1 MTAPD
6 LLLLRNALVYA
17 PAPMGHCQLLLGGGR
32 ILWLGTA
39 ALDLPAA
46 LGAQVLDLQG
56 RRLIPG
62 LIDGHVHV
70 TGGGGEAGFRSR
82 VPPPAPSRFT
92 RAGVTSVV
100 GLLGTDDVVRTP
112 RELLAQVY
120 ALREEGLSAWAHVGG
135 YHLPP
140 ATLTGSLRTDLT
152 LVEALI
158 GVGEVAI
165 SDHRSSQPGFAELMR
180 VAADAHVA
188 GLMTGKAGIVH
199 LHLGDGARGL
209 ELVRRALAE
218 TELPP
223 RTFQPTHVNRRKAL
237 FDEALELARRG
248 VTIDVT
254 AFPVEEGE
262 DAWDAADAFVRFHDA
277 GVPAAQLT
285 ISSDAG
291 GSLPCFD
298 DEGCVVHMEVGAS
311 GALLATVRALLARGV
326 VLEQA
331 LAPVTSNPGRLL
343 RLPGKGH
350 IAVGADADL
359 VVLGDDGS
367 VDATIAR
374 GQVHVREGRVLRRG
388 LFEVG

>member
-82 VPPPAPSRFT
+82 VPPQAPSRFT

-140 ATLTGSLRTDLT
+140 ATLTGSLRADLT
-152 LVEALI
+152 LVEPLI

-165 SDHRSSQPGFAELMR
+165 SDHRSSQPGFAELLR

-298 DEGCVVHMEVGAS
+298 DDGCVVHMEVGES

-326 VLEQA
+326 ALEQA

>member
-298 DEGCVVHMEVGAS
+298 DEGCVVHMEVGES

-326 VLEQA
+326 ALEQA
-331 LAPVTSNPGRLL
+331 LAPVTSNPARLL

-350 IAVGADADL
+350 IVVGADADL

>member
-82 VPPPAPSRFT
+82 VPPQAPSRFT

-140 ATLTGSLRTDLT
+140 ATLTGSLRADLT
-152 LVEALI
+152 LVEPLI

-165 SDHRSSQPGFAELMR
+165 SDHRSSQPGFAELLR

-298 DEGCVVHMEVGAS
+298 DDGCVVHMEVGES

-326 VLEQA
+326 ALEQA
-331 LAPVTSNPGRLL
+331 LAPFTSNPARLL

-367 VDATIAR
+367 VHATIAR
-374 GQVHVREGRVLRRG
+374 GQVHVHEGQVLRRG